1 MAVDFSILQRTPMI
15 GSRIMAG
22 QQMAREQALQNR
34 LLARQDLQFQ
44 QQQEDRARALEA
56 ERAGTA
62 RRQQL
67 AQLLQQSNM
76 DPTDLKSA
84 QQFYSVALQANE
96 PNAIKAAQDWVD
108 MAFKAQQKRQQTEAT
123 RAEMASVFGPQAGAA
138 PAAAAPSAGMPPVT
152 STLIDEGAARPEAR
166 VPMSI
171 EGGAQAMPVQPQGAV
186 TTRDISTSNALAP
199 AAPAA
204 APQNR
209 LGISPAQIAM
219 GMQSTNP
226 AVQRAAIEMAKL
238 LPPQE
243 KPVDTRPKPEKVQ
256 LGGEVVFLDMNP
268 SSPTFRQEIVS
279 RRVSAA
285 PESPGAAEA
294 RRINQFRADLEAKR
308 LEFQQQQAAAQAARD
323 AARDKRDAAAA
334 ARAQTQLDQADRR
347 LAMAEDAAARA
358 ADPEFQARME
368 RARTMAAAVAK
379 DDAALL
385 SQGPSALEAGQRT
398 LALLN
403 RMVGDPKGQGAAAQ
417 PHPGFTGTIGMT
429 FTPGM
434 RFVPGTPEADFSAM
448 LEQVQGGAFL
458 EAYERLKGTGQIT
471 EIEGKKATQAITR
484 MNTAIS
490 EREFMQAAKEFREA
504 IDTAMNRT
512 QTRIA
517 KAQRGAPG
525 RGAVGG
531 EALSGAGNTV
541 TPEARQQALDWLRQ
555 NPNDPR
561 AAQIKQRLGM

>member
-1 MAVDFSILQRTPMI
+1 
-15 GSRIMAG
+15 
-22 QQMAREQALQNR
+22 MARNALLGMAQMPTLQYRPETQVESLGKATQAVGGLQNIQIRQMEMEKAKQDAAMLQQFRQTMMQAGKNPDPSVYGQALIQTGRPDLVTKGSEIMRAVQSEAALKQELGGYQNR
-34 LLARQDLQFQ
+34 LAQGDARGVAQSMAVSPTPGMAQRAGALAR
-44 QQQEDRARALEA
+44 
-56 ERAGTA
+56 T
-62 RRQQL
+62 
-67 AQLLQQSNM
+67 
-76 DPTDLKSA
+76 
-84 QQFYSVALQANE
+84 
-96 PNAIKAAQDWVD
+96 
-108 MAFKAQQKRQQTEAT
+108 
-123 RAEMASVFGPQAGAA
+123 
-138 PAAAAPSAGMPPVT
+138 
-152 STLIDEGAARPEAR
+152 
-166 VPMSI
+166 
-171 EGGAQAMPVQPQGAV
+171 
-186 TTRDISTSNALAP
+186 
-199 AAPAA
+199 
-204 APQNR
+204 
-209 LGISPAQIAM
+209 
-219 GMQSTNP
+219 
-226 AVQRAAIEMAKL
+226 

-256 LGGEVVFLDMNP
+256 LGDRVVFLDMNP
-268 SSPTFRQEIVS
+268 SSPTFRQEVISQKVGAAPEKPVDT
-279 RRVSAA
+279 RPKPEKVQLGDRVVFLDMNPSSPTFRQEVISQKVGAA

-294 RRINQFRADLEAKR
+294 RRINEFRAGLEEQR
-308 LEFQQQQAAAQAARD
+308 LQFQREQAEAQRLRDEAR
-323 AARDKRDAAAA
+323 ARRDDAAA
-334 ARAQTQLDQADRR
+334 ARAQTALDQAERR
-347 LAMAEDAAARA
+347 IALADETAARA

-434 RFVPGTPEADFSAM
+434 RFVPGTPESDFSAM

-484 MNTAIS
+484 MNTAVS
-490 EREFMQAAKEFREA
+490 EQEFMQAAKEFREA
-504 IDTAMNRT
+504 IETAMNRT
-512 QTRIA
+512 QTRMG

-525 RGAVGG
+525 RGA
-531 EALSGAGNTV
+531 AAPNAGDTV
-541 TPEARQQALDWLRQ
+541 TPEARQQALEWLKQ